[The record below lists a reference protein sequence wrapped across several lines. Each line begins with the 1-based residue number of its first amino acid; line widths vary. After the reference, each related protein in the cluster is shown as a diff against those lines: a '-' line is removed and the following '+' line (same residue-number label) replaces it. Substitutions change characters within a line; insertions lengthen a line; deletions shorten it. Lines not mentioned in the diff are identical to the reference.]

1 MSYAE
6 EAAAVSGMSEDERQ
20 ARGMCCVRGC
30 PLPGGIADGTLGSR
44 DWFCRVHHGAAYSE
58 QAGMTNRIANRRSL
72 YTLAVRLSNAPVALL
87 VPPPTLA
94 WLVARG
100 REQIALTVDQNG
112 PLTCRR
118 LAAALFSAVDFECRD
133 PQERV
138 PVDQPKTVA
147 PQPFDF
153 TRNLG

>member
-20 ARGMCCVRGC
+20 ALGLCCARGC
-30 PLPGGIADGTLGSR
+30 SLPGSINDATQGSP

-58 QAGMTNRIANRRSL
+58 QSGITGRIANRRNL
-72 YTLAVRLSNAPVALL
+72 YTLALRLSNAPVALL
-87 VPPPTLA
+87 VPPKTQEWMREKGRGDVLDR
-94 WLVARG
+94 VAK
-100 REQIALTVDQNG
+100 EW

-118 LAAALFSAVDFECRD
+118 VAYALFSVLDFECRD
-133 PQERV
+133 PQQRV
-138 PVDQPKTVA
+138 PVDKPKTA
-147 PQPFDF
+147 TPQLFDF